1 VQSFN
6 IELTSPNQEQ
16 QIVEASK
23 NFLSSN
29 EAINEI
35 DFSNGIKFFLRI
47 HLFRVITLTFNQY
60 FFESNT

>member
-35 DFSNGIKFFLRI
+35 DFSNGIKFF
-47 HLFRVITLTFNQY
+47 Y
-60 FFESNT
+60 F